1 MKLPFPFEKNS
12 SRRKPEQDRPAPS
25 RAEGNS
31 RSAENIPDD
40 VAVNEAA
47 NPSLSGM
54 DSSDTLIR
62 GLSDLYSPEERG
74 ESDIRD
80 VADVLLEMGKITPQQ
95 HKSIISK
102 RNESG
107 NDSRKDSLGRTRPVF
122 DTAEWLLREGLVN
135 ANDILMAEAKLCGLE
150 FRHITPQ
157 DVRKQVLDL
166 SGLDVDF
173 MKRNNIV
180 PIALV
185 SAKAGAGLEKDTL
198 VIATSEPENVFAFEQ
213 VRRHTRMV
221 PQVIVCSPED
231 IQTVISSFE
240 SESSADSI
248 GGCSLDDIIS
258 DMTDVEVVQDPK
270 EEFQDLEE
278 MAGQSPVI
286 KFVNYLISNAVHE
299 GASDIHIEPK
309 EKFAE
314 IRCRIDGMLF
324 EAMQAPLKMHPAV
337 VSRIKIMANLD
348 ISERRLP
355 QDGKI
360 KVSVSGRTIDL
371 RISTLLTNC
380 GEKVV
385 IRVLDSKSIMRGL
398 EQLGMESAVCDAF
411 NQQVTLPHGILL
423 VTGPT
428 GSGKSTTLYSAL
440 SQMDGDKLNIS
451 TVEDPVE
458 YELDFCNQV
467 QTSEKIGLTF
477 ASALRSLLRQ
487 DPDVIMIGEI
497 RDNETARIAVQ
508 AALTGHLVL
517 STLHTN
523 DAASSITRLVNIG
536 IDPYLIAAALNAVL
550 AQRLVRK
557 ICPKCKEIYEVPEQM
572 RKYAR
577 ESGVGLEE
585 LFHGK
590 GCDYCRGSGYAG
602 RVGIYELLVIDD
614 KSRDMINKD
623 PSVNNMRRAFHQ
635 SGQPSLFDDGIAK
648 VKRGLTTIEEV
659 LRVTEVYGRTEE
671 EVFVENMG

>member
-1 MKLPFPFEKNS
+1 MKKLSSIFEKNS
-12 SRRKPEQDRPAPS
+12 FRRRPKPERD
-25 RAEGNS
+25 ENS
-31 RSAENIPDD
+31 RGAENNLPGDMT
-40 VAVNEAA
+40 VNEAA
-47 NPSLSGM
+47 NPDSSGI

-62 GLSDLYSPEERG
+62 GLSDLYSPEG
-74 ESDIRD
+74 NGVSDVRD
-80 VADVLLEMGKITPQQ
+80 IVDVLLEMGKITPKQREA
-95 HKSIISK
+95 IINK

-107 NDSRKDSLGRTRPVF
+107 KDRTKPVF
-122 DTAEWLLREGLVN
+122 DTAEWLMREGLVN
-135 ANDILMAEAKLCGLE
+135 ANDILMAKAKLCGLE

-157 DVRKQVLDL
+157 DVQKQALDL

-180 PIALV
+180 PIAL
-185 SAKAGAGLEKDTL
+185 EKDAL

-213 VRRHTRMV
+213 VRRHTRMI
-221 PQVIVCSPED
+221 PQVVVCSPED

-240 SESSADSI
+240 SESTADSI
-248 GGCSLDDIIS
+248 GGCNLDDIIS
-258 DMTDVEVVQDPK
+258 DMTDVEVVQGQK
-270 EEFQDLEE
+270 EEFQDLEK

-314 IRCRIDGMLF
+314 IRYRIDGMLF
-324 EAMQAPLKMHPAV
+324 ESMQAPLKMHPAV
-337 VSRIKIMANLD
+337 VSRIKIMSNLD

-360 KVSVSGRTIDL
+360 KVSVGGRTIDL

-398 EQLGMESAVCDAF
+398 EQLGMEAKACEAF
-411 NQQVTLPHGILL
+411 SQQIALPHGILL

-458 YELDFCNQV
+458 YELAFCNQV
-467 QTSEKIGLTF
+467 QTNEKIGLTF

-523 DAASSITRLVNIG
+523 DASSSITRLVNIG
-536 IDPYLIAAALNAVL
+536 IDPYLIAASLNAVL

-557 ICPKCKEIYEVPEQM
+557 ICPKCKEIYEIPKHM
-572 RKYAR
+572 RKYVQK
-577 ESGVGLEE
+577 SGIKLEE

-614 KSRDMINKD
+614 KFRDVINKD
-623 PSVNNMRRAFHQ
+623 PSVNNMRRAFHE
-635 SGQPSLFDDGIAK
+635 SDQPSLFDDGIQK
-648 VKRGLTTIEEV
+648 VKQGLTTIEEV

-671 EVFVENMG
+671 EVFD